1 MEAKQNN
8 TGAERSQCIPKLRFP
23 DFNGDWE
30 RKKLESIFSIS
41 AGGDIDKNNVSKVK
55 TDIFK
60 YPIYANAE
68 KNKGFYAYSDI
79 YKFDKEV
86 VTVAGR
92 GVNVGIAHARKEK
105 FYPIVRLLVLQ
116 PKQEQSIYFFK
127 NSINN
132 LNLFIESTG
141 VPQLTAPQMSSYR
154 VSFPTLPEQQK
165 IADFL
170 TAVDSKLQALKKK
183 KNLLEQYKKGV
194 MQKIFSVE
202 AHGHASQQDNNH
214 ASLRFKDNNGKDFPD
229 WEEKKLGEV
238 AEIKT
243 GKKDTQNRIE
253 NGEYPFFVRS
263 QTVERINSFS
273 YDGEAILTS
282 GVGKNFHYINGKFD
296 FHQRVYCLNNFF
308 NHVNGKYVFFYFSEH
323 FNKRVMRM
331 SAKNSVDSV
340 RRDMV
345 FDMPIPI
352 PCIKEQTKIANFLS
366 AIDNKITKADTQIEQ
381 SEQYKKGLLQQ
392 MFV

>member
-141 VPQLTAPQMSSYR
+141 VPQLTAP
-154 VSFPTLPEQQK
+154 
-165 IADFL
+165 
-170 TAVDSKLQALKKK
+170 
-183 KNLLEQYKKGV
+183 
-194 MQKIFSVE
+194 
-202 AHGHASQQDNNH
+202 
-214 ASLRFKDNNGKDFPD
+214 
-229 WEEKKLGEV
+229 
-238 AEIKT
+238 
-243 GKKDTQNRIE
+243 
-253 NGEYPFFVRS
+253 
-263 QTVERINSFS
+263 
-273 YDGEAILTS
+273 
-282 GVGKNFHYINGKFD
+282 
-296 FHQRVYCLNNFF
+296 
-308 NHVNGKYVFFYFSEH
+308 
-323 FNKRVMRM
+323 
-331 SAKNSVDSV
+331 
-340 RRDMV
+340 
-345 FDMPIPI
+345 
-352 PCIKEQTKIANFLS
+352 
-366 AIDNKITKADTQIEQ
+366 
-381 SEQYKKGLLQQ
+381 
-392 MFV
+392 